1 MNHEKERFIE
11 QARKEK
17 EDQELYNHCTFK
29 PKLVTQDYYQMH
41 DLNNSSRYQSET
53 MLDEFNQNSARNPQV
68 PSISIEKLVIKDG
81 KPVNLKIQ
89 KTNEAPQEVESL
101 QNSLQPPG
109 FVDQ

>member
-17 EDQELYNHCTFK
+17 EDKELYNHCTFK

-53 MLDEFNQNSARNPQV
+53 MLDEFNENSARNPQV

-81 KPVNLKIQ
+81 KPVHLKMQ
-89 KTNEAPQEVESL
+89 KTNDAHKA
-101 QNSLQPPG
+101 
-109 FVDQ
+109 VDSI